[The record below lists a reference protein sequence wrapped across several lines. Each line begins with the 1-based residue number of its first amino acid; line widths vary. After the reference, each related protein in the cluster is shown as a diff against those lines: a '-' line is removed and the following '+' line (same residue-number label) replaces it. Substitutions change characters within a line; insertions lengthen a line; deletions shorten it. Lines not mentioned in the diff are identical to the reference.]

1 MSDENKKYVFDKLQ
15 MYFGEDYT
23 IKDANENSNIVI
35 HQPKIWDIVALGEN
49 KFYGMLNIFITNPTA
64 YRVPLWQ
71 IGKDWTKMSDYELFW
86 QLILQAGITPDVSHL
101 IFGELDFTKFNL
113 YKRQSEVDG
122 NTVED
127 IVLVNQ
133 EQGIVIDEDTY
144 THMACYLRTMFNIFP
159 KVEKAKGRTTKE
171 WMIEEDIQKAKE
183 HKPQESMLLPMISFC
198 LNHPGFKYK
207 KDELKNMG
215 IVEFNDSVKRLL
227 VYESTNALMKGVY
240 SGFVDT
246 SNINREEFNFMRD
259 YSQKS

>member
-1 MSDENKKYVFDKLQ
+1 MAEEKKYSFDKLQ
-15 MYFGEDYT
+15 MYFGEDYAVA
-23 IKDANENSNIVI
+23 DSGIVI
-35 HQPKIWDIVALGEN
+35 HQPKIWDIVTFGEK
-49 KFYGMLNIFITNPTA
+49 KFYGMLNIFIANPTS

-71 IGKDWTKMSDYELFW
+71 SGKDWTKMSDYELFW
-86 QLILQAGITPDVSHL
+86 QLLLQSELTPDASKL
-101 IFGELDFTKFNL
+101 IFGDLDFTKFNL
-113 YKRQSEVDG
+113 YKRQDEVDG
-122 NTVED
+122 EFVED

-133 EQGIVIDEDTY
+133 EQQVLIDEKVY

-183 HKPQESMLLPMISFC
+183 QNPQESMLLPMISFC

-215 IVEFNDSVKRLL
+215 IVEFNDSVQRLL
-227 VYESTNALMKGVY
+227 VYESTGALMKGMY

-246 SNINREEFNFMRD
+246 SKIDKKEFNFMREFN
-259 YSQKS
+259 S

>member
-1 MSDENKKYVFDKLQ
+1 MPTENKKYTFDKLQ

-23 IKDANENSNIVI
+23 INDADGNPNIVI
-35 HQPKIWDIVALGEN
+35 HQPKIWDIVTFGEN
-49 KFYGMLNIFITNPTA
+49 RFYGMLNIFITNPTA
-64 YRVPLWQ
+64 FRVPLWKAG
-71 IGKDWTKMSDYELFW
+71 IDWTKTSDYELFW
-86 QLILQAGITPDVSHL
+86 QLLLQSNLTPEMSKL
-101 IFGELDFTKFNL
+101 IFGDLDFTKFNL
-113 YKRQSEVDG
+113 YKRQNEVNG
-122 NTVED
+122 EIVED
-127 IVLVNQ
+127 IILVNQ
-133 EQGIVIDEDTY
+133 EQQVLIDENIY

-183 HKPQESMLLPMISFC
+183 QKPQESMLLPMISFC

-207 KDELKNMG
+207 KEELKNMG
-215 IVEFNDSVKRLL
+215 IVEFNDSVQRLL
-227 VYESTNALMKGVY
+227 IYESTGALMKGMY